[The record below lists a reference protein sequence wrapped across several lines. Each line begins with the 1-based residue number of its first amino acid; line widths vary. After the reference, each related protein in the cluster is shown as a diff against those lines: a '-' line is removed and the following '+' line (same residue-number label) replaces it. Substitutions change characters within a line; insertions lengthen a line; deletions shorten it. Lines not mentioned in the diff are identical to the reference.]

1 MKKIAIVE
9 DEADIAELITRNL
22 RKEKFEISVFYDGE
36 SFLSSLENNSPDLLI
51 LDLMLPGMDGLDVCK
66 TIRSDERN
74 SSIPIVI
81 LTAKGSELDIILGLE
96 LGADDY
102 MVKPFSVREL
112 AARIKAVLR
121 RSERPQTGN
130 LLVYNGLSVDI
141 ESHQVKID
149 NALLELTYSEFKT
162 LQMLI
167 SKPERVFT
175 RQQIIDGIWDDYRVV
190 TSKTVDVH
198 ITHLRRK
205 LGKYGDLIKTVRGV
219 GYKFE
224 A

>member
-1 MKKIAIVE
+1 MKKIFIVE
-9 DEADIAELITRNL
+9 DEPDIVNLVAHNL
-22 RKEKFEISVFYDGE
+22 RKEKFEVSIFYDGE
-36 SFLSSLENNSPDLLI
+36 SFLKALEDDLPDLVV
-51 LDLMLPGMDGLDVCK
+51 LDLMLPGIDGLEVCK
-66 TIRSDERN
+66 IMRSNERTQP
-74 SSIPIVI
+74 IPIVI
-81 LTAKGSELDIILGLE
+81 LTAKGSEVDVVLGLE

-112 AARIKAVLR
+112 IARVKAVLR
-121 RSERPQTGN
+121 RSEMPQKDN
-130 LLVYNGLSVDI
+130 LIVFEGLSIDL
-141 ESHQVKID
+141 EKFQTKID
-149 NALLELTYSEFKT
+149 GVPIDLTYSEFKT

-167 SKPERVFT
+167 LKPGRIYT

-205 LGKYGDLIKTVRGV
+205 LGKYGDFIKTVRGV